1 MCPSSTRSQSA
12 AAAHRLT
19 VSLFLDQHPLMAV
32 AQDCGI
38 DNHAIAIIAL
48 YSYGIQRLC
57 AGVKSL
63 NGVGDA

>member
-1 MCPSSTRSQSA
+1 LQSIA
-12 AAAHRLT
+12 AGHRLT

-48 YSYGIQRLC
+48 YSYGIQRL
-57 AGVKSL
+57 
-63 NGVGDA
+63 